1 MEGRKIRANRGRF
14 GTRLSNESDAYKYI
28 HASCA
33 DAVV

>member
-1 MEGRKIRANRGRF
+1 MHTAIYMDYGNVKI
-14 GTRLSNESDAYKYI
+14 RLSNESDACKYI